1 MLRHSLPLIAI
12 FEVAAR
18 HQSFVRAAEEL
29 NVTPSAVSQQV
40 RLLEQ
45 RLGVALFIRKPRSL
59 LLTPEGRDYALEVRK
74 GLSALQSATRTFSA
88 PRASGSV
95 RIATFHSFGLFWLLP
110 RLPDFRLLYPEI
122 DVRLVLGNAQV
133 SLVAGEADVAI
144 RFGNRADHDC
154 MSHDLIRDAAIAVAS
169 PTLLAGQP
177 PFASLATLKEFPLLH
192 DDATAEGE
200 LHLRWSN
207 WLGERAGG
215 KYNIHLPDGLSV
227 LHACLLGQGIAL
239 ARASLVK
246 TLLRSGQ
253 LVRVLPEERKL
264 TLPYR
269 LVTLPD
275 DRRERVNAFTRWIR
289 QAMVNSSTGA

>member
-1 MLRHSLPLIAI
+1 MLRHSLSLIAT

-45 RLGVALFIRKPRSL
+45 RLGVSLFVRKPRSL
-59 LLTPEGRDYALEVRK
+59 MLTPEGRDYAFEVRQ
-74 GLSALQSATRTFSA
+74 GLKTLQSATRTFSA
-88 PRASGSV
+88 SRASGIV
-95 RIATFHSFGLFWLLP
+95 RVATFHSFGLFWLLP
-110 RLPDFRLLYPEI
+110 RLPDFRELYPEI

-133 SLVAGEADVAI
+133 ALLSGEADAAV
-144 RFGNRADHDC
+144 RFGNREDHDC
-154 MSHDLIRDAAIAVAS
+154 ISRDLVRDTAIAVAS
-169 PTLLAGQP
+169 PSLLAGQP
-177 PFASLATLKEFPLLH
+177 TSGNIATIREFPLLH

-200 LHLRWSN
+200 VHLRWST
-207 WLGERAGG
+207 WLGSSAAP
-215 KYNIHLPDGLSV
+215 KHHLHFPDGLSV
-227 LHACLLGQGIAL
+227 LYACLLGQGIAL
-239 ARASLVK
+239 ARASLVSA
-246 TLLRSGQ
+246 LLQSGQ

-275 DRRERVNAFTRWIR
+275 EKRERVNAFTRWVAQTI
-289 QAMVNSSTGA
+289 GAGA